1 MNLSIASAMRP
12 GTTVTDKNAEGTEM
26 FSRAWYKK
34 IKESGEETD
43 CIYKLNDRILLAKD
57 LRVST

>member
-1 MNLSIASAMRP
+1 MRP
-12 GTTVTDKNAEGTEM
+12 GTTVTDKNAEGFEM

-34 IKESGEETD
+34 IRESGEETD

-57 LRVST
+57 LRVSCKNFYCF